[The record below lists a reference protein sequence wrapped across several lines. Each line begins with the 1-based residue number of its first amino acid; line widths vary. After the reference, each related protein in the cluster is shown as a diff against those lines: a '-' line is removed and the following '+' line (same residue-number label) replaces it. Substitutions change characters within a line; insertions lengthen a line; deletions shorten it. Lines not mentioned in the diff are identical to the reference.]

1 MNLLSN
7 RFFYFS
13 LFISIGAIAK
23 AVRSARRK
31 KRLSR
36 IFSDRIK
43 RSPEEFGTEFFHAES
58 QQTARTLRL
67 LLEKTLKID
76 LGGLLPGDS
85 FMKDL
90 KFDDMSRDS
99 FQKFIVAVEG
109 TFDIDL
115 PPVAVCM
122 KMTFD
127 EMVGIVEKKRH
138 RKTPPADW
146 QKQS

>member
-13 LFISIGAIAK
+13 LFISIGAIAN

-31 KRLSR
+31 KRISR
-36 IFSDRIK
+36 IFAGRIK
-43 RSPEEFGTEFFHAES
+43 RSPEEFGTEFFPAES
-58 QQTARTLRL
+58 AQTASTLRL

-85 FMKDL
+85 FVKDL

-99 FQKFIVAVEG
+99 FQKFVIAVEG
-109 TFDIDL
+109 AFDIDL

-122 KMTFD
+122 KMTFA
-127 EMVGIVEKKRH
+127 ELVNKVQQKCSPGSTNKI
-138 RKTPPADW
+138 TP
-146 QKQS
+146 